1 MSRIKYN
8 DYFPP
13 YKAAVDAGA
22 GSVMATLMKLTEFQL
37 TGNKWLM
44 TEVLETNGALKVLVT
59 DYTGIPEMSTRNGR
73 YNSICLWH

>member
-1 MSRIKYN
+1 MYN

-22 GSVMATLMKLTEFQL
+22 GSVMANEIDGVPA

-44 TEVLETNGALKVLVT
+44 TEVLRNQWALKVL
-59 DYTGIPEMSTRNGR
+59 
-73 YNSICLWH
+73 W